1 MSSMHNIIATTGI
14 SKQLFIVHWM
24 NNRKTIQRICAHSY
38 SLTVLWIF
46 SERDNIMKFRAI
58 YCFVWTF
65 KIAHKI
71 SKKYNEG
78 NIVCWLLHTW
88 EVKRGEI
95 LTHDD
100 TRGVRGLITE
110 NRVLTLTYNSQLESV
125 TKHWAGVY
133 LALILASIRVSHI
146 LDYQLPLPSTQIL
159 SHHHAGIL
167 QKETVKEISFHICLE
182 ETIWFYHF

>member
-1 MSSMHNIIATTGI
+1 MLQQEYQSNYS
-14 SKQLFIVHWM
+14 LFIEW
-24 NNRKTIQRICAHSY
+24 TIEK
-38 SLTVLWIF
+38 LFKEFVLIPILWLFFEYLVREIILWNSGPF
-46 SERDNIMKFRAI
+46 IVLFEH
-58 YCFVWTF
+58 F

-78 NIVCWLLHTW
+78 NIVCWLHHTW

-95 LTHDD
+95 LTRDD
-100 TRGVRGLITE
+100 TRGVRGLRIE
-110 NRVLTLTYNSQLESV
+110 NSVLTLTYNSQLESV

-146 LDYQLPLPSTQIL
+146 LDYQQPLPSTQIL

-167 QKETVKEISFHICLE
+167 QKETVKEISFNIYLE